1 MGAWRMSRAQ
11 EVFVSVTMTVRHYAL
26 STMIVIWSIQ
36 QLYSWAMLLMLYVK
50 VSP

>member
-1 MGAWRMSRAQ
+1 MAACHMLKAL
-11 EVFVSVTMTVRHYAL
+11 EVFVFVMMTVRHYAL

-50 VSP
+50 VFQ